1 MSIEMIYQILSKW
14 IDSLTIFLASIFEG
28 LVSAPIQLQ
37 ILLLIYYLTLIQWE
51 KSNGRYKRNHSVS

>member
-51 KSNGRYKRNHSVS
+51 KSNGRYKRNHSGS

>member
-1 MSIEMIYQILSKW
+1 MIYQILSKW

-51 KSNGRYKRNHSVS
+51 KSNGRFKTDTKFK

>member
-14 IDSLTIFLASIFEG
+14 IESLHPLCEAEIFWAST
-28 LVSAPIQLQ
+28 PTQLQ

-51 KSNGRYKRNHSVS
+51 KSNGRYKRNHSGS